1 VTSSAPIQDYAPIGN
16 GRSLA
21 LVSRFGSIDWLC
33 WPRFDSPSIFAR
45 LLDTHAG
52 GSWSIHPTAPCG
64 ADRRYLEDTNVLETR
79 FTTDQGTIVLTDLMT
94 IAGERDRARFLLPEN
109 EIVRR
114 LVCLDGEV
122 ETEMIYDPRPEY
134 GRYRVAIEN
143 AGVLGIR
150 IDMGSHLLS
159 LRSEVDLNAFE
170 NGAVGARMRL
180 RAGQTIHF
188 SLTHSEEAPA
198 VLPPLGEFTEEAIT
212 RSVEWWKRWAK
223 RASYQGRHRDAIVRS
238 ALALK
243 LLSFAPSGAII
254 AAPTTSLP
262 EKIGGDLNYDY
273 RFCWVRDA
281 ALTTR
286 ALFGLGYREEAE
298 AFVSWLLHATRLTRP
313 ELRILYDVYGEL
325 PAEETTLSHLEGY
338 AGSRPVRLRNG
349 ARNQIQLDSYGEVID
364 ATAQLVHAGG
374 HLDRESQSM
383 LVAYGDYV
391 CQHWQQPDN
400 GIWEEP
406 KRAHHT
412 HSRVF
417 CWTALDRLL
426 ELHCCGAIQKLPDER
441 FRANRDQIRREIE
454 ERAWNRELQSY
465 TRFLDG
471 DSVDASLLL
480 MAWCGF
486 EDPASDRM
494 QKTFECIRRRL
505 TAGPGL
511 VYRYEDSVQKREGA
525 FGICSFW
532 IAEFLARQG
541 RVDEGWRWFEETL
554 KYANDVGV
562 FAEEIDPRT
571 GAALGNFPQ
580 AFTHIGLINA
590 ALSLMEEKQ
599 IDDDTSPRRQIAIL
613 AAIKGREA

>member
-21 LVSRFGSIDWLC
+21 LISRYGSIDWLC

-45 LLDTHAG
+45 LLDTRAG
-52 GSWSIHPTAPCG
+52 GSWSIHPTARCG
-64 ADRRYLEDTNVLETR
+64 ADRRYLEETNVLETR
-79 FTTDQGTIVLTDLMT
+79 FTTDHGTIALTDLMT
-94 IAGERDRARFLLPEN
+94 IAGERDRKRLLLPEN

-114 LVCLDGEV
+114 LVCLGGEV
-122 ETEMIYDPRPEY
+122 EAEMIYDPRPGY
-134 GRYRVAIEN
+134 GRGPVAIEN
-143 AGVLGIR
+143 AGALGMR
-150 IDMGSHLLS
+150 VDMGSQLLS
-159 LRSEVDLNAFE
+159 LRSEVNLSALE
-170 NGAVGARMRL
+170 NGGVGVRMQL

-188 SLTHSEEAPA
+188 SLTLSEEAPA
-198 VLPPLGEFTEEAIT
+198 VLPPLGDFTVEAVT

-223 RASYQGRHRDAIVRS
+223 RTSYQGRHRDAIVRS
-238 ALALK
+238 ALVLK

-262 EKIGGDLNYDY
+262 ERIGGDLNYDY

-313 ELRILYDVYGEL
+313 ELRILYDVYGES
-325 PAEETTLSHLEGY
+325 PGEETALSHLEGY
-338 AGSRPVRLRNG
+338 AESRPVRLGNG

-364 ATAQLVHAGG
+364 ATAQLVRAGE

-391 CQHWQQPDN
+391 CKHWQQPDN

-406 KRAHHT
+406 KLANHT
-412 HSRVF
+412 HSRVL

-426 ELHCCGAIQKLPDER
+426 ELHRCGAIQKLPHER

-486 EDPASDRM
+486 EGPASDRM
-494 QKTFECIRRRL
+494 QKTLECIRKRL

-511 VYRYEDSVQKREGA
+511 LYRYEDSVQKREGA

-532 IAEFLARQG
+532 VAEFLARQG
-541 RVDEGWRWFEETL
+541 KVEEGWHWFEETL
-554 KYANDVGV
+554 KYANDLGV
-562 FAEEIDPRT
+562 FAEEIDPKT
-571 GAALGNFPQ
+571 GDALGNFPQ
-580 AFTHIGLINA
+580 AFTHVGLINA
-590 ALSLMEEKQ
+590 ALSLIQEKQ
-599 IDDDTSPRRQIAIL
+599 IHDEEPPGRQIAMP
-613 AAIKGREA
+613 AAIKESET